1 MADTSV
7 SFKCP
12 NCGGPLA
19 YKPGQGEKIKCEY
32 CETEFEVETLEKL
45 YAQSREEA
53 AAAEKAQESQWKP
66 EDAGSDWQEEDIT
79 GMRTLSCPSCGA
91 EIVCDENTMAT
102 QCCYCGN
109 PTLVPGKFSGGLKP
123 DYIIPFVKTKEDA
136 IAQMKK
142 FYKGKWLLPS
152 NYASAS
158 RLEKVQGMYVPFW
171 LFDASV
177 EGHAQFSASNSRSW
191 DDGDETITETDHY
204 TCVRQGTMDFHR
216 VPVDGSKS
224 MDDGYMQSI
233 EPYDYQGMK
242 EFTTTYMAGYLADKY
257 DVTAQDACPIAD
269 KRISYTAGE
278 QLKETVTGF
287 DSVSVGSCH
296 IVKNKSNTSY
306 AMAPVWILSSQ
317 YEGKTYTFMMNGQTG
332 TMAGSLPVDEKK
344 GKLFGALAGLI
355 TLPLTYYIS
364 KCIWYVLTNWQ
375 GG

>member
-1 MADTSV
+1 M
-7 SFKCP
+7 
-12 NCGGPLA
+12 
-19 YKPGQGEKIKCEY
+19 
-32 CETEFEVETLEKL
+32 
-45 YAQSREEA
+45 
-53 AAAEKAQESQWKP
+53 
-66 EDAGSDWQEEDIT
+66 
-79 GMRTLSCPSCGA
+79 
-91 EIVCDENTMAT
+91 
-102 QCCYCGN
+102 
-109 PTLVPGKFSGGLKP
+109 
-123 DYIIPFVKTKEDA
+123 KTKEDA

-142 FYKGKWLLPS
+142 FYRGKWLLPS

-204 TCVRQGTMDFHR
+204 TCVRQGTMDFHQ

-296 IVKNKSNTSY
+296 IVKNNSNTSY

-332 TMAGSLPVDEKK
+332 TMAGSLPVDKKK

-355 TLPLTYYIS
+355 TLPLTYYIG
-364 KCIWYVLTNWQ
+364 KCIWYVLINWQ